1 MIYGAFIY
9 IIAIKGMVFKYIS
22 LVSEGLTIKEKM
34 SRIAT
39 CQTYGIKDEI
49 KMNLTRGQKF
59 KNLLF
64 FIFKKKSHKSTLP

>member
-1 MIYGAFIY
+1 MIGATGILLFQVRSLILLNLMIYGAFIY

-49 KMNLTRGQKF
+49 KMNLTRG
-59 KNLLF
+59 
-64 FIFKKKSHKSTLP
+64 